1 MSKPRYA
8 MRSWQQQPTTLF
20 PDGQSLLLQ
29 APLPLPQGASLSLL
43 YKANQSISKIFS
55 IDSKSGCFE
64 VPWNIPF
71 SLGLCQ

>member
-1 MSKPRYA
+1 

-43 YKANQSISKIFS
+43 YKANQSICKIFS
-55 IDSKSGCFE
+55 VDSKSGCFE